1 MRILTFDE
9 YKLEKDNIIQSILD
23 GEIFIHPTDTIYGIG
38 CSAQSSSSVK
48 KIRELKSRVKNPF
61 SVIAPSVEWIRENCV
76 VSEEGEEWLKKL
88 PGPYT
93 LILELKNG
101 KCIAKEVNV
110 GLKTLGVR
118 IPRHWIAK
126 LITEAEVPVVT
137 TSVNKSGQDYMTSL
151 DDVDESIKNSI
162 DFVLY
167 EGEKEG
173 RPSKIIDLT
182 EKAKVIER

>member
-1 MRILTFDE
+1 M
-9 YKLEKDNIIQSILD
+9 
-23 GEIFIHPTDTIYGIG
+23 
-38 CSAQSSSSVK
+38 
-48 KIRELKSRVKNPF
+48 
-61 SVIAPSVEWIRENCV
+61 
-76 VSEEGEEWLKKL
+76 
-88 PGPYT
+88 
-93 LILELKNG
+93 ILELKNG